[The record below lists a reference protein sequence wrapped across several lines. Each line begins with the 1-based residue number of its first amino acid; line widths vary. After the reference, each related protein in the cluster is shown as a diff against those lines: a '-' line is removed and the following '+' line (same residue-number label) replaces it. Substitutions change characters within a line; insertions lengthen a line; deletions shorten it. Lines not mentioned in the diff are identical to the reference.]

1 MSMSAGGNDGGPMSE
16 INVTPM
22 VDIMLVMLII
32 FMITAPLMQHD
43 VKVELPKTTLTA
55 QPEERPAPLDLAI
68 RKDGMLFLDDV
79 LVSVDELDA
88 KLRVAAQHQP
98 QPPLRIRADRSIRFE
113 RIWEVMSTAKEAG
126 MVHLGFVTNEVSQP

>member
-1 MSMSAGGNDGGPMSE
+1 MAMSAGGNDGGPMSE

-43 VKVELPKTTLTA
+43 VKVELPQTTLTA
-55 QPEERPAPLDLAI
+55 KPEQRTAPMDLAI
-68 RKDGMLFLDDV
+68 RKDGMLFLDDT

-88 KLRVAAQHQP
+88 KLRVAAQHKP

-113 RIWEVMSTAKEAG
+113 RIWEVMSTAKDAG
-126 MVHLGFVTNEVSQP
+126 MVHLGFVTNEVNKP